1 MSLVGLDI
9 LHLHMKSSS
18 SSRFFQLA
26 LAIWFITIAIVLL
39 GRILGPSDLGQN
51 LDQSKTIAFTLDMV
65 NNNQWILPR
74 DSLGELTRKPPMVN
88 WVGAPIVAIGFHNEL
103 ALKLPALLSG
113 LLITFT
119 TFFAARYL
127 FLKLEDS
134 DDPAEAA
141 IGANATALAAF
152 AGAAWLAS
160 PSAIKHIYFM
170 RPDILFTALL
180 VVAWFLSIR
189 LFNTDRPQRVRSL
202 AFGIWALTAAAIL
215 TKGPLAA
222 FIPIYLILHILV
234 LIPKGSRKEAI
245 KRTHWKW
252 GIPIMLIPPAL
263 WFIAAYQLNPEHV
276 REALLGEELGSRV
289 GAGGASGFIE
299 ALTRNPGFFVERFV
313 PWSLIAIGAIV
324 IPPSA
329 KIRTHPLAPASL
341 WVLVV
346 LGTTTLASMRAG
358 SYIMPAYP
366 AAAILAIYGIYRL
379 FATKANKFPKRA
391 ITILVLFVLVS
402 ASLITLRESTM
413 SRGAKNSTG
422 EHIKGFAAKAN
433 AQVQQDSVRYAQIG
447 DLPIA
452 SLMGRHHN
460 GEPGSQTAHAWII
473 QPTKIDPSAVPVLVS
488 ESLIGHDPISGEP
501 NNESFTLG
509 LYRLIEQP

>member
-1 MSLVGLDI
+1 MN
-9 LHLHMKSSS
+9 SSY

-88 WVGAPIVAIGFHNEL
+88 WIGAPIVAMGFHNEL

-113 LLITFT
+113 LLITCV
-119 TFFAARYL
+119 TFFSARFL
-127 FLKLEDS
+127 FRKLADS
-134 DDPAEAA
+134 SDPAEAA
-141 IGANATALAAF
+141 IGANAIPLAMF
-152 AGAAWLAS
+152 ASAAWLAS

-180 VVAWFLSIR
+180 VIAWFLSIR
-189 LFNTDRPQRVRSL
+189 LFDTDRPQRVRTL
-202 AFGIWALTAAAIL
+202 AFGIWALTAAAVL
-215 TKGPLAA
+215 TKGPLAV
-222 FIPIYLILHILV
+222 FIPIYLILHVLV

-245 KRTHWKW
+245 KRTHWQW
-252 GIPIMLIPPAL
+252 GIPFMLIPPAL
-263 WFIAAYQLNPEHV
+263 WFFAAYQINPEHV
-276 REALLGEELGSRV
+276 RDALLGEELGSRV

-324 IPPSA
+324 IPPSS

-341 WVLVV
+341 WILVV
-346 LGTTTLASMRAG
+346 LGFTTLVSMRAG

-366 AAAILAIYGIYRL
+366 PAAILATYGLYRL
-379 FATKANKFPKRA
+379 FATKSNRYPKRA
-391 ITILVLFVLVS
+391 ITLLVLFVLVS
-402 ASLITLRESTM
+402 ASLITLRETTM
-413 SRGAKNSTG
+413 SRGAKNNTG
-422 EHIKGFAAKAN
+422 ENLKAFAIHAN
-433 AQVQQDSVRYAQIG
+433 DYVGHDSVSYAQIG

-460 GEPGSQTAHAWII
+460 ELNTSTTNSVWLI
-473 QPTKIDPSAVPVLVS
+473 QPITMNPSIEPLIIS
-488 ESLIGHDPISGEP
+488 QSLIGHDPISGEP
-501 NNESFTLG
+501 NDESIALG
-509 LYRLIEQP
+509 LYQINEQP